1 MLQKVNTVL
10 IAKTVP
16 ASFPAASTADVLADG
31 AIALFDENKKILTST
46 ALAAAAKSIYVGVC
60 EGKEDVYD
68 QKGAKSTKSVIRFSM
83 PIQKGSNPTL
93 VVTPF
98 AAKAEDKIVITATN
112 VTPEVGHR
120 YVLRLVY
127 NDIYEAPGQ
136 FTHTYEVIAKTTT
149 PKDLVDAFVK
159 KINKH
164 KEARVTASATS
175 AANAA
180 SAAVLTLTA
189 KEIPY
194 NEGITLDHGY
204 TQVSVEAF
212 MGTTIPSGLLSN
224 VMYPISNLTIAKT
237 QGTPGKGNAYIV
249 RDRENAAMGYRGI
262 THRANGIYPYIA
274 PEFRSDLSAEY
285 DTITIEWDNKYLSDD
300 NQYIKTTPLAVEMY
314 IVKDQIK
321 TNNLFV
327 NMIKS
332 FISGAEVSDA
342 EVSE

>member
-1 MLQKVNTVL
+1 MLQHVNTVL
-10 IAKTVP
+10 IAKTAP
-16 ASFPAASTADVLADG
+16 ASFYTADALADG

-68 QKGAKSTKSVIRFSM
+68 QKGNKSTKSVIRFSM

-98 AAKAEDKIVITATN
+98 VAKTEDTIVITATN

-164 KEARVTASATS
+164 KEARVTASARVD
-175 AANAA
+175 
-180 SAAVLTLTA
+180 VLTLTA

-212 MGTTIPSGLLSN
+212 MWTTIPSGLLSN

-249 RDRENAAMGYRGI
+249 RDREDAAMGYRGI

-285 DTITIEWDNKYLSDD
+285 DTITMEWDNKYLSDD

-321 TNNLFV
+321 TNDLFV

-332 FISGAEVSDA
+332 FISGAEVS
-342 EVSE
+342 E

>member
-1 MLQKVNTVL
+1 
-10 IAKTVP
+10 
-16 ASFPAASTADVLADG
+16 
-31 AIALFDENKKILTST
+31 
-46 ALAAAAKSIYVGVC
+46 
-60 EGKEDVYD
+60 
-68 QKGAKSTKSVIRFSM
+68 M

-93 VVTPF
+93 VVTNF
-98 AAKAEDKIVITATN
+98 VAKAEDKIVITATN
-112 VTPEVGHR
+112 VTPEIGHR

-164 KEARVTASATS
+164 KEARVTASA
-175 AANAA
+175 

-194 NEGITLDHGY
+194 NESITLDHGY

-212 MGTTIPSGLLSN
+212 MWTTIPSGLLSN

-249 RDRENAAMGYRGI
+249 RDREDAAMGYRGI

-285 DTITIEWDNKYLSDD
+285 DTITMEWDNKYLSDD

-321 TNNLFV
+321 TNKLFV

-332 FISGAEVSDA
+332 FISGAEVS
-342 EVSE
+342 E

>member
-1 MLQKVNTVL
+1 MLNHVNTVL

-16 ASFPAASTADVLADG
+16 ASFSTADDLADG
-31 AIALFDENKKILTST
+31 EIALFDENKEILKST

-60 EGKEDVYD
+60 EGKEDVYN
-68 QKGAKSTKSVIRFSM
+68 QKGAKNTKSVIRFSM

-93 VVTPF
+93 VITSF

-112 VTPEVGHR
+112 VAPEVGHR

-136 FTHTYEVIAKTTT
+136 FTHTYEVIAKTTA
-149 PKDLVDAFVK
+149 PKDLIDAFVK

-164 KEARVTASATS
+164 KEARVIAIASA
-175 AANAA
+175 N
-180 SAAVLTLTA
+180 AAVLTLTA

-212 MGTTIPSGLLSN
+212 MWTTIPSGLLSN

-249 RDRENAAMGYRGI
+249 RDREDAAMGYRGI

-314 IVKDQIK
+314 IVKNQIE

-327 NMIKS
+327 DMIKS
-332 FISGAEVSDA
+332 FISGAEVSK
-342 EVSE
+342 

>member
-1 MLQKVNTVL
+1 MLQHVNTVL
-10 IAKTVP
+10 IAKTAP
-16 ASFPAASTADVLADG
+16 ASFSTAEALADG
-31 AIALFDENKKILTST
+31 AIALFDENKKILTSA

-98 AAKAEDKIVITATN
+98 VAKAEDKIVITATN
-112 VTPEVGHR
+112 VVPEVGHR

-136 FTHTYEVIAKTTT
+136 FTHTYEVIAKTTA

-164 KEARVTASATS
+164 KEARVTASAGT
-175 AANAA
+175 
-180 SAAVLTLTA
+180 AVLTLTA

-194 NEGITLDHGY
+194 NDGY

-212 MGTTIPSGLLSN
+212 MCTTIPSGLLSN

-285 DTITIEWDNKYLSDD
+285 DTITMEWDNKYLSDD

-321 TNNLFV
+321 TNKLFV

-332 FISGAEVSDA
+332 FISGAEVS
-342 EVSE
+342 E

>member
-1 MLQKVNTVL
+1 MLQHVNTVL
-10 IAKTVP
+10 IAKTITV
-16 ASFPAASTADVLADG
+16 STTGVLPDG

-46 ALAAAAKSIYVGVC
+46 GSAAAAKSIYVGVC

-68 QKGAKSTKSVIRFSM
+68 QKGDKSTRPVIRFSM

-93 VVTPF
+93 VITSFVD
-98 AAKAEDKIVITATN
+98 KVEDEIVITATK

-136 FTHTYEVIAKTTT
+136 FTHTYEVIAKTTA
-149 PKDLVDAFVK
+149 PGDLVGAFAK

-164 KEARVTASATS
+164 KEARVTAN
-175 AANAA
+175 AN
-180 SAAVLTLTA
+180 AAVLTLTA

-212 MGTTIPSGLLSN
+212 MWTTIPSGLLSN
-224 VMYPISNLTIAKT
+224 VMCPISNLTITRT

-249 RDRENAAMGYRGI
+249 RDREYAAMGYRGI

-274 PEFRSDLSAEY
+274 PEFRSDLSAKY
-285 DTITIEWDNKYLSDD
+285 DTITMEWDNKYLSDD

-321 TNNLFV
+321 TNELFV

-332 FISGAEVSDA
+332 FISGSEVSK
-342 EVSE
+342 

>member
-1 MLQKVNTVL
+1 MLNHVNTVL
-10 IAKTVP
+10 IAKTAP
-16 ASFPAASTADVLADG
+16 ASFSAADALAVG
-31 AIALFDENKKILTST
+31 AIALFDENKKILTSA

-60 EGKEDVYD
+60 EGKEDVYN
-68 QKGAKSTKSVIRFSM
+68 QAGTKSTKSIIRFSKE
-83 PIQKGSNPTL
+83 IQKGSNPTL

-98 AAKAEDKIVITATN
+98 VAKAEDKIVITATN
-112 VTPEVGHR
+112 VAPEVGHR

-136 FTHTYEVIAKTTT
+136 FTHTYEVIAKTTA
-149 PKDLVDAFVK
+149 PKDLVDTFVK

-164 KEARVTASATS
+164 KEARVTASA
-175 AANAA
+175 

-194 NEGITLDHGY
+194 NQGVTLDHGY

-212 MGTTIPSGLLSN
+212 MWTTIPSGLLSN
-224 VMYPISNLTIAKT
+224 ARYPISNLTIAKT

-249 RDRENAAMGYRGI
+249 RDREDAAMGYRGI

-285 DTITIEWDNKYLSDD
+285 DTITMEWDNKYLSDD

-314 IVKDQIK
+314 IVKDQIE
-321 TNNLFV
+321 TNKLFV

-332 FISGAEVSDA
+332 FISGAEVSK
-342 EVSE
+342 

>member
-10 IAKTVP
+10 IAKTAP
-16 ASFPAASTADVLADG
+16 ASFSNVDSLADG
-31 AIALFDENKKILTST
+31 AIALFDENKKLLTT
-46 ALAAAAKSIYVGVC
+46 AANAAAAKSIYVGVC

-98 AAKAEDKIVITATN
+98 VTKAEDKIVITATN
-112 VTPEVGHR
+112 VAPEVGHR

-136 FTHTYEVIAKTTT
+136 FTHTYEVIAKTTA
-149 PKDLVDAFVK
+149 PKDLIDAFVK

-164 KEARVTASATS
+164 KEARVTAS
-175 AANAA
+175 A

-249 RDRENAAMGYRGI
+249 RDREDAAMGYRGI

-285 DTITIEWDNKYLSDD
+285 DTITMEWDNKYLSDD

-321 TNNLFV
+321 TNKLFV

-332 FISGAEVSDA
+332 FISGAEVS
-342 EVSE
+342 E

>member
-1 MLQKVNTVL
+1 MLQHVNTVL
-10 IAKTVP
+10 IAKTAP
-16 ASFPAASTADVLADG
+16 TSFSTADVLADG

-46 ALAAAAKSIYVGVC
+46 VLAAAAKSIYVGVC

-98 AAKAEDKIVITATN
+98 VAKTEDKIVITATN

-164 KEARVTASATS
+164 KEARVTASA
-175 AANAA
+175 

-212 MGTTIPSGLLSN
+212 MWTTIPSGLLSN

-249 RDRENAAMGYRGI
+249 RDREDAAMGYRGI

-285 DTITIEWDNKYLSDD
+285 DTITMEWDNKYLSDD

-321 TNNLFV
+321 TNKLFV

-332 FISGAEVSDA
+332 FISGAEVS
-342 EVSE
+342 E

>member
-1 MLQKVNTVL
+1 MLQHVNTVL
-10 IAKTVP
+10 IAKTAP
-16 ASFPAASTADVLADG
+16 ASFSTADALADG
-31 AIALFDENKKILTST
+31 AIALFDENRNILTS
-46 ALAAAAKSIYVGVC
+46 AANAAAAKSIYVGVC

-98 AAKAEDKIVITATN
+98 VAKAEDKIVITAAN
-112 VTPEVGHR
+112 VVPEIGHR

-136 FTHTYEVIAKTTT
+136 FTHTYEVIAKTTA
-149 PKDLVDAFVK
+149 PKDLIDAFVK

-164 KEARVTASATS
+164 KEARVTASA
-175 AANAA
+175 

-189 KEIPY
+189 
-194 NEGITLDHGY
+194 LDHGY

-212 MGTTIPSGLLSN
+212 MRTTIPSGLLSN

-249 RDRENAAMGYRGI
+249 RDREDAAMGYRGI

-285 DTITIEWDNKYLSDD
+285 DTITMEWDNKYLSDD

-321 TNNLFV
+321 TNKLFV

-332 FISGAEVSDA
+332 FISGAEVS
-342 EVSE
+342 E